1 MSDSSYNLLSRF
13 VAIAI
18 ILSISITKIE
28 NVLIIWGCKNT
39 DPLYRSKSIEIIHLF
54 IWCYKLI
61 RKSLDRYNGR
71 DFNLHL
77 IFIQWCWLRLI
88 THILWCHALI
98 IKTSVSLQKSIR
110 ICVSLTYGYNNAM
123 FLLSTTTLFDR
134 AIVLIVCSN
143 T

>member
-1 MSDSSYNLLSRF
+1 MSDFSFNLLSRF

-18 ILSISITKIE
+18 TLSISITKIE
-28 NVLIIWGCKNT
+28 NVLITWGCRLT
-39 DPLYRSKSIEIIHLF
+39 SIKLIHIF

-77 IFIQWCWLRLI
+77 IFIQSCWLRLI

-110 ICVSLTYGYNNAM
+110 ICVSLIFWYNDAM

>member
-1 MSDSSYNLLSRF
+1 MSDFSYNLLSRF

-18 ILSISITKIE
+18 ILSISITQIE
-28 NVLIIWGCKNT
+28 NVLIIWGWKKYISVIT
-39 DPLYRSKSIEIIHLF
+39 FIKLIHIF

-77 IFIQWCWLRLI
+77 IFIQSCWLRLI

-110 ICVSLTYGYNNAM
+110 ICVSLIFWYNNAM

>member
-1 MSDSSYNLLSRF
+1 MSDFSYNLLSRF
-13 VAIAI
+13 SAIAI
-18 ILSISITKIE
+18 ILSISITQIE
-28 NVLIIWGCKNT
+28 NVLIIWGWKKYISVIT
-39 DPLYRSKSIEIIHLF
+39 FIKLIHIF

-77 IFIQWCWLRLI
+77 IFIQSCWLRLI

-110 ICVSLTYGYNNAM
+110 ICVSLIFWYNNAM